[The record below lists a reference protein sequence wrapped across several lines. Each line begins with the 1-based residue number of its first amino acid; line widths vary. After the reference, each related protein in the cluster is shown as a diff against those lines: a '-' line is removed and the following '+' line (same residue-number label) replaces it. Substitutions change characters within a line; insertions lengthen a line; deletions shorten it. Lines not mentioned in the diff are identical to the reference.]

1 MSWFRNYAKSSVGA
15 KHIMALTGIIL
26 SVFVLGHMLGNLQI
40 FLGPDAINSYAES
53 LKGNFPLLWGTRVVL
68 LIAVVTHIA
77 ASLRLVA
84 LNRAAR
90 PVRYHVFRPSRSP
103 FYARVM
109 PWTGL
114 ILLAFIIYH
123 IMHFT
128 LGQVMPDAFASRE
141 VIDVTTGATRHDVYT
156 MTVLGFQS
164 YAVSFSYIVA
174 MAILCMHLAH
184 GVSSLFQ
191 SLGLRH
197 PKYNAL
203 IRNAGPVFG
212 WLIFIGNSSM
222 PIAVMAGLV
231 TLPGA

>member
-1 MSWFRNYAKSSVGA
+1 MSWFRNYVKSSVGA

-40 FLGPDAINSYAES
+40 FLGQDAINAYAES

-68 LIAVVTHIA
+68 FVSVVIHIA
-77 ASLRLVA
+77 AALRLVA

-90 PVRYHVFRPSRSP
+90 PVRYQVFRPSRSP

-128 LGQVMPDAFASRE
+128 LGQIMPDAFASRE
-141 VIDVTTGATRHDVYT
+141 VIDVTANATRHDVYV
-156 MTVLGFQS
+156 MMVLGFQN

-174 MAILCMHLAH
+174 MAFLSMHLAH

-197 PKYNAL
+197 PKYNAF

-212 WLIFIGNSSM
+212 WTIFIGNSAM

>member
-1 MSWFRNYAKSSVGA
+1 MSWFRNYVKSSVGA
-15 KHIMALTGIIL
+15 KHIMAITGIIL

-40 FLGPDAINSYAES
+40 FLGRDAINSYALA
-53 LKGNFPLLWGTRVVL
+53 LKENFPLLWGTRVVVFVS
-68 LIAVVTHIA
+68 VVIHIA
-77 ASLRLVA
+77 AALRLVA

-114 ILLAFIIYH
+114 ILLAFIVYH

-128 LGQVMPDAFASRE
+128 LGQVLPEAFASRE
-141 VIDVTTGATRHDVYT
+141 LIDPLTGATRHDVYT
-156 MTVLGFQS
+156 MTVLGFQN

-174 MAILCMHLAH
+174 MAFLCMHLAH
-184 GVSSLFQ
+184 GVSSMFQ

-197 PKYNAL
+197 PKYNAI

-212 WLIFIGNSSM
+212 WLLFIGNSSM